1 MRVQNYSHFNSAV
14 ESIKV
19 VKWNRNF
26 KRLFFLQ
33 KTTLGKKS
41 KLSWPAV
48 VLKLFLFCII
58 KFVFKHHKKKSFYN
72 KHASWFLVKVF
83 IKKSWNCL
91 KFFFIFVYVPLFFC
105 EALLLNVFW
114 LFVKQFWT
122 HPPIVDL

>member
-1 MRVQNYSHFNSAV
+1 MRVQNYSHFNFAV

-33 KTTLGKKS
+33 KTTLGKKR

-58 KFVFKHHKKKSFYN
+58 KFVSNITKKSYYN

-83 IKKSWNCL
+83 IKKNLKIVWNFSSSSYASL
-91 KFFFIFVYVPLFFC
+91 YFFC